1 MNRAIPVLIAIFTA
15 DATYCQPSD
24 TQPAFEVATIK
35 PAVPFQGRGV
45 FNFGASG
52 GPGTKDPGRYTCD
65 HCSLAD
71 LICQAYG
78 LKRYQLSGPDWL
90 ASESFDVAAKV
101 PDGATRDQMKLM
113 MRSLL
118 LERFQM
124 ASHSEQR
131 DSPIYELVVAKNG
144 PRLTPHVEQPPA
156 GAEPDP
162 APSARLARDTLDK
175 DGYPVL
181 PPGRSGAMILN
192 GRNTTQR
199 VNESIQQLASIVSN
213 AVGRPV
219 TDATGLKGTYDF
231 TLHYTVAGLPE
242 SESVV
247 TIFAALQQQLGL
259 KLESKKGITEVLVV
273 DHIAKVPTGN

>member
-1 MNRAIPVLIAIFTA
+1 MNRALPVLTAIFTVG
-15 DATYCQPSD
+15 ATYCQP
-24 TQPAFEVATIK
+24 QPAFEVATIK
-35 PAVPFQGRGV
+35 PAVPFDGRRV

-78 LKRYQLSGPDWL
+78 LKRYQLAGPDWL
-90 ASESFDVAAKV
+90 GSEYFDVVAKV

-131 DSPIYELVVAKNG
+131 DAPTYELVVAKNG
-144 PRLTPHVEQPPA
+144 PRLTPHVEPPA
-156 GAEPDP
+156 GTEPGPPP
-162 APSARLARDTLDK
+162 AAGSAKDTLDK

-181 PPGRSGAMILN
+181 PSGRSGAMILN

-199 VNESIQQLASIVSN
+199 INESIQRLASIVSN

-259 KLESKKGITEVLVV
+259 KLEAKKGTTEVLVV